1 MKQTSPIEPEKSQAC
16 CSNDSAS
23 NSLLVHQTFTDNR
36 ESAAIQ
42 RQLKATMANS
52 SQAIAQRQ
60 VSRQMNSSER
70 LLAQRKMISGVSDKP
85 EQLGE
90 ASLQGRFTEGYPLQ
104 RVKHNPVMQLQS
116 VIQRKA
122 VVVDLNKV
130 QALDSS
136 DKIELKDIYS
146 RPTFKISSDAKGK
159 RGYIGTAIVWSG
171 ESDAA
176 SLANKYIEGS
186 QEWNSDE
193 RKARLG
199 VNFLINSRAEFDLS
213 ANDMAEFDA
222 KAKTIDTALNVLGK
236 ATSRVEGTTWGYRY
250 KGGGLPEKNTT
261 EVGETLAS
269 GKLNATDTV
278 TWKKGNET
286 LNATE
291 ATKEFKDKRA
301 EKGVP
306 YGALRSKVGK
316 GTAEIENHLKSSNKT
331 GEVYLHS
338 IDADA
343 PDFSTLIPDKKGG
356 WLNVL
361 DAYDQVLEGGG
372 DHDFVIGGYNLIA
385 EPEQYKGLNSK
396 QDFRHTVRANV
407 VDMTIRQAAFSV
419 EPTLIYPTE
428 PNFLVKASTYTEIDT
443 STGQKNA
450 WGNRASEGRA
460 LLDNYIKMKK
470 DKTDITYNPLAS
482 VPTGVG
488 AGGARLKIDSAK
500 KYDENSLYGKPQ
512 GDTSVKDDAIGIPQ
526 QYVVQAQS
534 WAGATRIAGAY
545 FAAYTAKLGKQP
557 TFKKTDIV
565 KYFAPVEKMV
575 MALAQNNDPA
585 GISLVVEG
593 LVEHDLANTSIKIQ
607 PILKAIQEALAALH
621 TDIDFARLLNGN

>member
-1 MKQTSPIEPEKSQAC
+1 MKQKLPIEPEKSRTC
-16 CSNDSAS
+16 CSNDSTS
-23 NSLLVHQTFTDNR
+23 NSLLVHQAVTDNR
-36 ESAAIQ
+36 ESTAIQ
-42 RQLKATMANS
+42 RQLKANMANS

-60 VSRQMNSSER
+60 ISRQMNSSER
-70 LLAQRKMISGVSDKP
+70 LLLQRKMISGVSDKP

-90 ASLQGRFTEGYPLQ
+90 ASLQGKFTEGYPLQ
-104 RVKHNPVMQLQS
+104 RVKHNPAMQLQS

-122 VVVDLNKV
+122 VDVNLDKV

-136 DKIELKDIYS
+136 DKIELKNVYGY
-146 RPTFKISSDAKGK
+146 PTFKVPGDAKAK

-171 ESDAA
+171 ESGAA
-176 SLANKYIEGS
+176 SLANKYLEGS
-186 QEWNSDE
+186 QEWSSDE

-199 VNFLINSRAEFDLS
+199 VNFLINSRAEFDS
-213 ANDMAEFDA
+213 YANNMAEIDA
-222 KAKTIDTALNVLGK
+222 ALKAVDTELNVLGK
-236 ATSRVEGTTWGYRY
+236 ATSRIEGTTWGYRY
-250 KGGGLPEKNTT
+250 KGGGLPEKTTT

-269 GKLNATDTV
+269 GKLGSDTV

-385 EPEQYKGLNSK
+385 EPEQYKGLNPE

-428 PNFLVKASTYTEIDT
+428 PNFLVKASTYTEIDR

-460 LLDNYIKMKK
+460 LLDNYIKVKK
-470 DKTDITYNPLAS
+470 DKTDIAYNPLAS

-526 QYVVQAQS
+526 QYVAQAQS

-565 KYFAPVEKMV
+565 KYFAPVEQMV
-575 MALAQNNDPA
+575 MALAQDNDPA
-585 GISLVVEG
+585 GVSLVVEG
-593 LVEHDLANTSIKIQ
+593 LVAHDLANTNIKIQ

-621 TDIDFARLLNGN
+621 TDIDFARLITGN

>member
-1 MKQTSPIEPEKSQAC
+1 MKQTLPIESEKNRTC
-16 CSNDSAS
+16 CAYDSTS
-23 NSLLVHQTFTDNR
+23 NSVLVHQAFTDNR
-36 ESAAIQ
+36 ESTAIQ
-42 RQLKATMANS
+42 RQLRDTM
-52 SQAIAQRQ
+52 
-60 VSRQMNSSER
+60 MNSSKAIEHRQINQKMHNSER
-70 LLAQRKMISGVSDKP
+70 LQAQRKMISSIPDGPAQFKD
-85 EQLGE
+85 EE
-90 ASLQGRFTEGYPLQ
+90 SLQGKFPKVYQPQG
-104 RVKHNPVMQLQS
+104 

-122 VVVDLNKV
+122 VDVNLDKV
-130 QALDSS
+130 EALDSS
-136 DKIELKDIYS
+136 DKIELKNVFS
-146 RPTFKISSDAKGK
+146 RPTFKISRDAKGK

-171 ESDAA
+171 ESGAA
-176 SLANKYIEGS
+176 SLANKYVEGS
-186 QEWNSDE
+186 QEWGSDE

-199 VNFLINSRAEFDLS
+199 VNFLINSRAEFDIK
-213 ANDMAEFDA
+213 ANENAESDA
-222 KAKTIDTALNVLGK
+222 VIKAADTALNVLGK
-236 ATSRVEGTTWGYRY
+236 ATSRIEGTTWGYRY
-250 KGGGLPEKNTT
+250 KGGGLPEKTTT

-269 GKLNATDTV
+269 GKLNATDTIN
-278 TWKKGNET
+278 WKKDNIVVDALKAAEI
-286 LNATE
+286 
-291 ATKEFKDKRA
+291 FKAKRA

-385 EPEQYKGLNSK
+385 EPEQYKGLNPE

-419 EPTLIYPTE
+419 EPALIYPTE
-428 PNFLVKASTYTEIDT
+428 PNFLVKASTYTEIDK
-443 STGQKNA
+443 STGKKNA

-460 LLDNYIKMKK
+460 LLDNYIKAKK
-470 DKTDITYNPLAS
+470 DNTDIAYNPLAS

-500 KYDENSLYGKPQ
+500 TYDENSLFGKPQ
-512 GDTSVKDDAIGIPQ
+512 GDTSVKGDAIGIPQ

-545 FAAYTAKLGKQP
+545 FAAYTAKLGNQP

-565 KYFAPVEKMV
+565 KYFAPVEQMV
-575 MALAQNNDPA
+575 MALAQDKDPA
-585 GISLVVEG
+585 EISLAVDG
-593 LVEHDLANTSIKIQ
+593 LEAHDLANTSIKIQ
-607 PILKAIQEALAALH
+607 PILKAIQEALAVLH
-621 TDIDFARLLNGN
+621 TDVDFARLITGDK

>member
-1 MKQTSPIEPEKSQAC
+1 MKQTLPIEPEKSRTC
-16 CSNDSAS
+16 CANDSAS
-23 NSLLVHQTFTDNR
+23 DSLRIHQTFTDNR
-36 ESAAIQ
+36 ESTAIQ
-42 RQLKATMANS
+42 RQLKVTMANS
-52 SQAIAQRQ
+52 SKAIAQRQ
-60 VSRQMNSSER
+60 INQKMHSSER
-70 LLAQRKMISGVSDKP
+70 LLAQRKMISSISDKSVQFKD
-85 EQLGE
+85 EEL
-90 ASLQGRFTEGYPLQ
+90 LQGKFTKGYQ
-104 RVKHNPVMQLQS
+104 G

-122 VVVDLNKV
+122 VDVNLDKV
-130 QALDSS
+130 EALDSS
-136 DKIELKDIYS
+136 DKIELKNVYGY
-146 RPTFKISSDAKGK
+146 PTFKISHDAKGK

-171 ESDAA
+171 ESGAA
-176 SLANKYIEGS
+176 TLANKYVEGS
-186 QEWNSDE
+186 QEWSSDE
-193 RKARLG
+193 RKSRLG
-199 VNFLINSRAEFDLS
+199 VNFLINSRAEFDS
-213 ANDMAEFDA
+213 KANENAENDAFLKAADME
-222 KAKTIDTALNVLGK
+222 LNVLGK
-236 ATSRVEGTTWGYRY
+236 ATSRIEGTTWGYRY
-250 KGGGLPEKNTT
+250 KGGGLPEKTTT
-261 EVGETLAS
+261 EVGEILAS
-269 GKLNATDTV
+269 GKLNAMDTV
-278 TWKKGNET
+278 TWKKDSIPVDAPK
-286 LNATE
+286 ATE
-291 ATKEFKDKRA
+291 VFKAKRA

-343 PDFSTLIPDKKGG
+343 PDFSTLIPNKKGG
-356 WLNVL
+356 RLNVL

-372 DHDFVIGGYNLIA
+372 DHDFVIGGYNLTA
-385 EPEQYKGLNSK
+385 EREQYKGLNSE

-443 STGQKNA
+443 STGKKNA

-470 DKTDITYNPLAS
+470 EKTDIAYNPLAS

-500 KYDENSLYGKPQ
+500 TYDENSLYGKPQ
-512 GDTSVKDDAIGIPQ
+512 GDTSVKWGAIGIPQ

-557 TFKKTDIV
+557 DFKKTDIV
-565 KYFAPVEKMV
+565 KYFAPVEQMV
-575 MALAQNNDPA
+575 IALAQDKDPA
-585 GISLVVEG
+585 GISLAVER
-593 LVEHDLANTSIKIQ
+593 LEDHDLANTIIQIQ
-607 PILKAIQEALAALH
+607 PILKAIQKALAALH
-621 TDIDFARLLNGN
+621 TDIDFSRLITGG